1 MPKSDSGA
9 EYGQNSYCSP
19 SENSGD
25 PDPSSSKT
33 LSSRSSETIIKEI
46 EVNIL
51 MPDLKTVRTNENEPI
66 VPSAQGRTGTAPHT
80 LVVDQMRGE
89 DQVGSAAR
97 SKGKGVAYS
106 NGGLEEVDPD
116 KNFEGHFRRI
126 NRQVVLDLLLDISK
140 EEYWE
145 ARNLISPKFS
155 PKFKTSAPDG
165 CRSLMAK
172 DETYVAVHYDSIKAG
187 LRFPLH
193 PFLVKVLLHYN
204 LVPAMIPPNGHR
216 LITLFLM
223 GHALLGKEPTLELFQ
238 YMFNIYEGFG
248 ELEGFVL
255 FQSRPY
261 RRMVEK
267 IPKSIKSWKRKYFF
281 VKLEQDEVG
290 FVNQWPSKV
299 TKVANPSNSDAL
311 DKDVAA
317 LRALQLDGLNG
328 ITPKILS
335 DLKLGPPILDQL
347 DGSGSSGSGLPIYV
361 GIASS
366 GAQAQGSPPIH
377 NVQGVAEAADPA
389 PPKDQGASRSAK
401 TEPVPSIGA
410 QTSTPHVDTSTPSA
424 ILSTSAKLAQV
435 TASLKRKTF
444 SAGGAAKKIRFGLT
458 TNHSSSASRLKERV
472 IQSSKVSPLVLA
484 KMMSRR
490 KPIGPMEGGR
500 ENRAKHVPDPAGS
513 PSVPPTQVSKAEPQ
527 PANYGPNEPGFIF
540 DDPSAQVK
548 TSRPTHEEVVA
559 GARSAEVAPPVTSSE
574 PPSSSAEP
582 VQPASSK
589 GQRWRRALREGQ
601 AVDIGLEFLSRV
613 DMSIFNRMSS
623 EDKREYF
630 LVQALQNA
638 ATSTMFIDQ
647 NAELEAELEEARK
660 KISAQAGQ
668 LEEAKESLW
677 AEQAKTKKLEKRVS
691 ELEKDVGSL
700 ALLEDVQKR
709 FGGMVVLAKVQQAN
723 LHGLHQELTSLRSAH
738 SELQRS
744 CVTNGVLLNHSLA
757 QVEQVEKSFTSELAD
772 AEDELPGLP
781 GKIIALRKER
791 TRAIN
796 DAAKLQS
803 SKAELEERVR
813 AECRT
818 SVPFLFEVISQFA
831 VNEDG
836 QEFVIDAVESNPALH
851 NKLEESRAE
860 AALQGMQMMQ
870 KTIYEQLEVVC
881 PGFKAGEWGLPEE
894 IADSE
899 SEGPRS
905 RAGTPPPSSA

>member
-1 MPKSDSGA
+1 MPTSDSGA

-19 SENSGD
+19 SKNSGS
-25 PDPSSSKT
+25 PDPSFSKT
-33 LSSRSSETIIKEI
+33 LSSSSSETIIKEI

-51 MPDLKTVRTNENEPI
+51 MPDPKTVQTNENKPI
-66 VPSAQGRTGTAPHT
+66 IPGTAPHT
-80 LVVDQMRGE
+80 LVVDQMTGE

-116 KNFEGHFRRI
+116 KNFEGHFRQIKR
-126 NRQVVLDLLLDISK
+126 RVVRDLPLDISK
-140 EEYWE
+140 AEYSE
-145 ARNLISPKFS
+145 ARKLISR
-155 PKFKTSAPDG
+155 KFKTSAPDG
-165 CRSLMAK
+165 CRSLMAM
-172 DETYVAVHYDSIKAG
+172 DGTYVAVHYDSIKAG

-238 YMFNIYEGFG
+238 YMFIIFEGVG
-248 ELEGFVL
+248 EIEGFVQ
-255 FQSRPY
+255 FQSRPN

-267 IPKSIKSWKRKYFF
+267 IPKNTRSWKYKYFF

-290 FVNQWPSKV
+290 FVNQWSSKV
-299 TKVANPSNSDAL
+299 TKVASPSRSDAL

-317 LRALQLDGLNG
+317 LRALQLDGLKG

-335 DLKLGPPILDQL
+335 DLKLGPPIRDQL

-366 GAQAQGSPPIH
+366 GAHAQGSPPIN
-377 NVQGVAEAADPA
+377 NV
-389 PPKDQGASRSAK
+389 QGASRSAK

-410 QTSTPHVDTSTPSA
+410 QTSSPHVDTSTPSA
-424 ILSTSAKLAQV
+424 ILSRLAKLAQV

-458 TNHSSSASRLKERV
+458 TNHSSSASRLEERV
-472 IQSSKVSPLVLA
+472 IQSSKVSPQVLA

-490 KPIGPMEGGR
+490 KPSGGPMEGGR
-500 ENRAKHVPDPAGS
+500 EIRAKHVPDPAGS
-513 PSVPPTQVSKAEPQ
+513 PSVPPTQVCKAEPQ
-527 PANYGPNEPGFIF
+527 PANYGPNEPGFIL

-559 GARSAEVAPPVTSSE
+559 GARSAKVAPPVTSSE
-574 PPSSSAEP
+574 PASSSAEP

-601 AVDIGLEFLSRV
+601 AVDIGLEFLSHV

-638 ATSTMFIDQ
+638 ATSTIFIDQ
-647 NAELEAELEEARK
+647 NAELEAELQEARK

-691 ELEKDVGSL
+691 ELEK
-700 ALLEDVQKR
+700 
-709 FGGMVVLAKVQQAN
+709 
-723 LHGLHQELTSLRSAH
+723 
-738 SELQRS
+738 
-744 CVTNGVLLNHSLA
+744 
-757 QVEQVEKSFTSELAD
+757 
-772 AEDELPGLP
+772 
-781 GKIIALRKER
+781 
-791 TRAIN
+791 
-796 DAAKLQS
+796 
-803 SKAELEERVR
+803 AELEERVR

-818 SVPFLFEVISQFA
+818 SLPFLSEVISQFS

-836 QEFVIDAVESNPALH
+836 QEFVIGCG
-851 NKLEESRAE
+851 RI
-860 AALQGMQMMQ
+860 Q
-870 KTIYEQLEVVC
+870 
-881 PGFKAGEWGLPEE
+881 
-894 IADSE
+894 
-899 SEGPRS
+899 
-905 RAGTPPPSSA
+905 PSSSQHIGGE